1 MQPLTQPSPS
11 HIFGLSFENTVSVP
25 KSLDVSTGKIEG
37 VTCPRF
43 GISVCSIKQGK
54 RHGGSIASSILES
67 IVAGFLEILKYL
79 DIA

>member
-1 MQPLTQPSPS
+1 MFQQA
-11 HIFGLSFENTVSVP
+11 
-25 KSLDVSTGKIEG
+25 KIEG

-54 RHGGSIASSILES
+54 RHGGSIASSVLES